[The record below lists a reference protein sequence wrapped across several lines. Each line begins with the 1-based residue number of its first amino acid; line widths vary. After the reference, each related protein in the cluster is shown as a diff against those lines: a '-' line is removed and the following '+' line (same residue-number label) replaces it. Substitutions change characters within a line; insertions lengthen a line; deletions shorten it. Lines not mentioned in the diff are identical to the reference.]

1 MKETKASGYY
11 EVNPGDGI
19 NRTFW
24 GQAVTLGLKWFLD
37 VEGVDIRGIQVA
49 GLDVRCWLQADI
61 QSPKIDFRLYEALA
75 VKVVLVC
82 VA

>member
-1 MKETKASGYY
+1 MISRA
-11 EVNPGDGI
+11 N
-19 NRTFW
+19 F
-24 GQAVTLGLKWFLD
+24 
-37 VEGVDIRGIQVA
+37 
-49 GLDVRCWLQADI
+49 RCWLQADI